1 MNELLFEWDQNKNIL
16 NQKKHNIS
24 FEEARTVFLDDNALL
39 IDDPDHSQEEDR
51 FILLGFSLR
60 AKLLVVC
67 HCYRRS
73 ENVIR
78 LISARKATKSESSA
92 YTNNREWGDWDE
104 RRIWFQ
110 QRNKKSLRKKN
121 KKQIT
126 INIDSDTI
134 DYFKKLSANSGI
146 PYQTLINL
154 YLSDC
159 ATHNRTLTVSWT

>member
-67 HCYRRS
+67 HCYRHS

-78 LISARKATKSESSA
+78 LISARKATKSEASA
-92 YTNNREWGDWDE
+92 YTKNREWGDWDE

-121 KKQIT
+121 KKT
-126 INIDSDTI
+126 
-134 DYFKKLSANSGI
+134 DYYQHWFRYYWLFQEIVCKFRYSI
-146 PYQTLINL
+146 PDVNQSLPIWLCY
-154 YLSDC
+154 SK
-159 ATHNRTLTVSWT
+159 

>member
-92 YTNNREWGDWDE
+92 YTNNREWGD
-104 RRIWFQ
+104 
-110 QRNKKSLRKKN
+110 
-121 KKQIT
+121 
-126 INIDSDTI
+126 
-134 DYFKKLSANSGI
+134 
-146 PYQTLINL
+146 
-154 YLSDC
+154 
-159 ATHNRTLTVSWT
+159 